1 MKTKIAGVLAIGAL
15 ALALAGCAKS
25 PAKCSDEK
33 TLAQLTGQII
43 GQIDI
48 SQLDQI
54 PLTSLKVINTR
65 ATAFDENIKKL
76 SCEGTLTMSNQLKLP
91 IRYESQL
98 DDDNKQIVLLKDFD
112 VQALFSSASDLTTT
126 ATMTTTNAA
135 PVQTTSA
142 IAAPNSESSPVNKIK
157 KLYADFPVDST
168 DSVQNLA
175 VPELSKL
182 FTPSLI
188 SLINHDNTC
197 AEESG
202 SICNLDFSLQWD
214 SQDPT
219 GAKATILQ
227 GESPAQVKVSI
238 HGDGDPRELL
248 YIMQQTPNGWRIS
261 DIKYRH
267 GSLVEILT
275 RQVRTSKKTGTYPSC
290 SSQCP
295 DHNLGIEL

>member
-1 MKTKIAGVLAIGAL
+1 MGNISP
-15 ALALAGCAKS
+15 CAKS

-135 PVQTTSA
+135 PVQTTPA

-188 SLINHDNTC
+188 SLINHDNKC

-202 SICNLDFSLQWD
+202 GICNLDFSLQWD

-248 YIMQQTPNGWRIS
+248 YIMQQTRNGWPIA

-267 GSLVEILT
+267 GSLIEILT
-275 RQVRTSKKTGTYPSC
+275 R
-290 SSQCP
+290 
-295 DHNLGIEL
+295 

>member
-135 PVQTTSA
+135 PVQTTPA
-142 IAAPNSESSPVNKIK
+142 IAAPNSEPSPVNKIK

-188 SLINHDNTC
+188 SLINHDNKC

-202 SICNLDFSLQWD
+202 GICNLDFSLQWD

-238 HGDGDPRELL
+238 HGDRDPRELL
-248 YIMQQTPNGWRIS
+248 YIMQQTPNGWRIA

-267 GSLVEILT
+267 GSLIEILT
-275 RQVRTSKKTGTYPSC
+275 R
-290 SSQCP
+290 
-295 DHNLGIEL
+295 